1 MDARV
6 RRHRRILWCVAALT
20 LAAVLPAA
28 LCPGAAKKLRR
39 DDWQQAARVVADL
52 GLKPGSIIADVGC
65 GRGYFTFQ
73 LAKAVGAGGKVF
85 AEDVDAKALKSIED
99 RIAKDNLANIVVVKG
114 VDADTKLQDESLDAA
129 LFANVFHHVPKQH
142 RPGLAKDVVRAL
154 KPGGYFFLIDWTFDA
169 KVPYDKGRR
178 IPRDDL
184 LKLGAE
190 AGLKLD
196 AEFLYLEHQVFL
208 RFRKP
213 TTPK

>member
-169 KVPYDKGRR
+169 KVTHDKVRR

>member
-1 MDARV
+1 MDARA
-6 RRHRRILWCVAALT
+6 RRYRRILWCVAALT

-39 DDWQQAARVVADL
+39 DDWQQPARVVADL
-52 GLKPGSIIADVGC
+52 GLKPGSIVADVGC
-65 GRGYFTFQ
+65 GRGYLTFR

-85 AEDVDAKALKSIED
+85 AEDVDARALKSISD
-99 RIAKDNLANIVVVKG
+99 RVAKDNLANIVVVKG
-114 VDADTKLQDESLDAA
+114 VDTDTKLQDESLDAA
-129 LFANVFHHVPKQH
+129 LFVNVFHHVPKEH

-169 KVPYDKGRR
+169 NVPYDKGRR

-213 TTPK
+213 TAPK